1 MTKLAKV
8 SKRGDQNEQIRLLTQ
23 VFSVTTIQPS
33 LPYTPQIAAVLREAI
48 VGLQLM
54 PGTSISEA
62 AIAEVLGLSR
72 TPVREAL
79 KDLSVENLVN
89 IFPQAGT
96 VVAPIRLSL
105 IEQGSFVRKA
115 LESANLLDLMDLLTP
130 QSRGR
135 IKALLT
141 LQERALKKQDVATF
155 HTHDDAMHRLF
166 FELTDRLP
174 TWSIVQNS
182 KQQVD
187 RARLLLIHDDI
198 NVCAN
203 AFAEHKKIVDALFA
217 GNRRALSE
225 ALDAHI
231 TGVSLKLSKYVA
243 RTHSSMVS
251 A

>member
-8 SKRGDQNEQIRLLTQ
+8 PKRGEQTEQIRLLTQ
-23 VFSVTTIQPS
+23 VFSGASIQSS

-48 VGLQLM
+48 VSLQLM

-79 KDLSVENLVN
+79 KDLSIENLVD

-105 IEQGSFVRKA
+105 IEQGSFVRRA
-115 LESANLLDLMDLLTP
+115 LENANLLDLLDLLTP
-130 QSRGR
+130 QSRTR
-135 IKALLT
+135 ITALIA
-141 LQERALKKQDVATF
+141 LQEKALKKKDVATF
-155 HTHDDAMHRLF
+155 HAHDDAMHRLF

-174 TWSIVQNS
+174 IWSIVQNS

-203 AFAEHKKIVDALFA
+203 AFAEHQKIVKALFE
-217 GNRRALSE
+217 GNRRALSA
-225 ALDAHI
+225 ALDAHV
-231 TGVSLKLSKYVA
+231 TGVSLKLSKFVA
-243 RTHSSMVS
+243 RTHSGMVS